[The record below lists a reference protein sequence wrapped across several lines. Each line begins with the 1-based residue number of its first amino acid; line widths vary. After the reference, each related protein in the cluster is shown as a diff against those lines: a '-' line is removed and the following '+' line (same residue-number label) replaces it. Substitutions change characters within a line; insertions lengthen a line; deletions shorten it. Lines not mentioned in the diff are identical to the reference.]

1 MATILLAE
9 DDQATNF
16 MVNKILS
23 KRNWKII
30 STFNGREA
38 IDVLQTQ
45 PIDLVITDIM
55 MPYIDGVELLEFIKS
70 SPDTKDVPVI
80 GFSAGNKEKIMA
92 QLVDHHF
99 DWFFEKP
106 VNLDLLATKAEE
118 LLKIFIGSK

>member
-30 STFNGREA
+30 SAFNGREA
-38 IDVLQTQ
+38 IDVLRTQ
-45 PIDLVITDIM
+45 HVDLVVTDIM

-80 GFSAGNKEKIMA
+80 GFSAGNKEQIMA
-92 QLVDHHF
+92 RLEDYQF

-106 VNLDLLATKAEE
+106 VNLDLLSAKAEE
-118 LLKIFIGSK
+118 LLKTFIGSE